1 MVYEL
6 KVSDNYPDSYWL
18 EYEQG
23 NVELL
28 DLLQCKEIK
37 TSEILIFK
45 VEKKVSQRRLLSFDF
60 YCCCGFIVISPRLS
74 TLLSSSKDFLKDVQL
89 LDANVIINDQTHTG
103 FKVINILRML
113 SCIDMDKSD
122 SEPIL
127 DYLPDGPKR
136 FYEIVFKQDIEE
148 NFCMARCQE
157 SKGHI
162 VMSDKLRQ
170 FFIEN
175 NVKGIKL

>member
-1 MVYEL
+1 
-6 KVSDNYPDSYWL
+6 
-18 EYEQG
+18 
-23 NVELL
+23 
-28 DLLQCKEIK
+28 
-37 TSEILIFK
+37 
-45 VEKKVSQRRLLSFDF
+45 SFDF
-60 YCCCGFIVISPRLS
+60 CSSCGFIIISPRLAN
-74 TLLSSSKDFLKDVQL
+74 LLANNKDFLKDVQL
-89 LDANVIINDQTHTG
+89 LDANVIINGQNHSG
-103 FKVINILRML
+103 FKVINILRTI

-136 FYEIVFKQDIEE
+136 FYKIVFKQDIEE
-148 NFCMARCQE
+148 NFYMARCLE
-157 SKGHI
+157 SEGRI

>member
-1 MVYEL
+1 MLFEL
-6 KVSDNYPDSYWL
+6 KIFDYPNTYWF
-18 EYEQG
+18 EYES
-23 NVELL
+23 NEISNY
-28 DLLQCKEIK
+28 DLLQCKKIQNDNP
-37 TSEILIFK
+37 LIFK
-45 VEKKVSQRRLLSFDF
+45 LKKKVSEKRLLSYDF
-60 YCCCGFIVISPRLS
+60 CFSDGPDFISPRLA
-74 TLLSSSKDFLKDVQL
+74 TLLANNKDFLKDVQL
-89 LDANVIINDQTHTG
+89 LDANVIINGQNHSG
-103 FKVINILRML
+103 FKVINILRTI

-136 FYEIVFKQDIEE
+136 FYKIVFKQDIEE
-148 NFCMARCQE
+148 NFYMARCLE
-157 SKGHI
+157 SEGRI